1 MIDQNDSRVEIQSH
15 HLEKSLQRKNRLCA
29 VCKSLYHLFWYR
41 LVCGICRQRYC
52 NKQLH
57 GMIVMNEAWISS
69 HIMEYLLH
77 MAKLNKVDGVN
88 LLRMAIEFI
97 RANPYMIRKINCK
110 GLYNLYNTNNVIV
123 ILPHDKV
130 VNLLS
135 SRTNSFYLWR
145 CIPGVFNRFAGE
157 D

>member
-1 MIDQNDSRVEIQSH
+1 
-15 HLEKSLQRKNRLCA
+15 
-29 VCKSLYHLFWYR
+29 
-41 LVCGICRQRYC
+41 
-52 NKQLH
+52 
-57 GMIVMNEAWISS
+57 
-69 HIMEYLLH
+69 

-135 SRTNSFYLWR
+135 SRTNSFYL
-145 CIPGVFNRFAGE
+145 
-157 D
+157 